1 MVNHQKAISQAKY
14 FASIKK
20 KLLVNEATV
29 HVKNENY
36 HKAIYLYNKV
46 SFLIS
51 RI

>member
-1 MVNHQKAISQAKY
+1 MVNRQKAISQAKH

-20 KLLVNEATV
+20 KLLVNEAMV